1 MTAPRFSAAGLAA
14 ATAFALNVVLASA
27 GAARAHD
34 APPTPAQPNGWMYPQ
49 LCCSGYD
56 CRPVPA
62 EDVVEGPQGYVI
74 RPTGELVPMSSTKV
88 KDSPDGEFHWCS
100 VAGADD
106 GKTICLFVPPRAY

>member
-1 MTAPRFSAAGLAA
+1 MTASAFRMTGLLAPVSV
-14 ATAFALNVVLASA
+14 ALAVLFLPS
-27 GAARAHD
+27 GGARAHD
-34 APPTPAQPNGWMYPQ
+34 APSGWMYPQ

-62 EDVVEGPQGYVI
+62 DDVVEGPRGYVI
-74 RPTGELVPMSSTKV
+74 RPTGELVPMSSPKV
-88 KDSPDGEFHWCS
+88 KHSPDGEFHWCS